1 MTTERTPEQR
11 TSAAPQPNGGPKSA
25 EARTPGALK
34 MAGNYVRT
42 APASITLAVIIIVTS
57 IVTGTMFTPI
67 TSSADSL
74 RWAAGITTTIEGG
87 MWWTPFTALFVPN
100 DLFQVVV
107 CVILALTLFA
117 VSERLLGTVKA
128 SIALVGTGVIGIIIA
143 VFVQWGAFSIGE
155 LWASSTAVDLVA
167 DPTVGIVGALLTAS
181 AFAPGLWRRRIRV
194 IVFTVLVMFVLYN
207 GDSDNFYRLVAAL
220 LGLLM
225 GAFMTRGPAK
235 TKWRHSSHT
244 EARNLIA
251 AILAV
256 TGLGPLTAT
265 LSPGGVG
272 PLSFVSTLFAQ
283 PDLDDVLKRCA
294 DTVSAACDR
303 QLALA
308 SAAGVGPV
316 LLSLVPLAL
325 LLVAAIGLRRGRRFA
340 YVLALVVNAAL
351 IVLSFITLGIGEIVP
366 AQPLS
371 KSGVAQE
378 TPAIEIVLWVAA
390 VALVPAAMMVI
401 LYVGRRHFRIRAPR
415 SAIRTFVATVVLAFV
430 VLAAAYLVIGM
441 LWLGGYV
448 PDSNGGDLLIDTI
461 RRFTPTGFDTGFG
474 TVIVPSDDIALFAYQ
489 WVGPVFWA
497 VFILATL
504 RLYRATSTSRN
515 SEDEARFRTLLKMHG
530 GGTLGFMGTWP
541 GNVYW
546 FSDDG
551 QAAVAYRVINEVAI
565 TLSDPV
571 CASDQAE
578 QTIDGFVAHCD
589 ANSWTPVFYSFH
601 EQYLPIFERLQW
613 QHLSVGEETLMHPA
627 TLDMAGKPWQKVRQA
642 LNRGIKENISTLWT
656 TWDDLPLT
664 MLNQI
669 NAISEQ
675 WVSEKELPEMGFT
688 LGGMAELKDPEVK
701 LFLAIGP
708 DGRMQAITSWLPTY
722 LGGVVVG
729 WTIDF
734 MRRSDDS
741 IPGIM
746 EFVIASAAL
755 HMQKDGIEVLSL
767 SGAPLA
773 TKPLQAGE
781 VAPEPTT
788 MSRLL
793 EFLAKTLEPAY
804 GFSSLFRFKSKFNPT
819 YATMYMA
826 YPDPVALPA
835 IGSAIGK
842 AYLPDASPQEYV
854 ALARTLMSK

>member
-1 MTTERTPEQR
+1 MV
-11 TSAAPQPNGGPKSA
+11 
-25 EARTPGALK
+25 AR
-34 MAGNYVRT
+34 YVRT
-42 APASITLAVIIIVTS
+42 APASIGLAVIIIITS
-57 IVTGTMFTPI
+57 IITGTMFTPI

-74 RWAAGITTTIEGG
+74 RWAAGISTTINGG

-100 DLFQVVV
+100 DVFQVVV
-107 CVILALTLFA
+107 CVVLALTLLA
-117 VSERLLGTVKA
+117 LSERLLGTVKA
-128 SIALVGTGVIGIIIA
+128 SIALVGTGVIGVIIA
-143 VFVQWGAFSIGE
+143 VFVQWGALSIGE
-155 LWASSTAVDLVA
+155 LWASSTSVDLVA
-167 DPTVGIVGALLTAS
+167 DPTVGIVGALMAAS

-194 IVFTVLVMFVLYN
+194 IVFAALIMFVLYN
-207 GDSDNFYRLVAAL
+207 GDSDNFYRLIAAL
-220 LGLLM
+220 LGLMM
-225 GAFMTRGPAK
+225 GAFMTRSPAK
-235 TKWRHSSHT
+235 AKWRHSSHA

-256 TGLGPLTAT
+256 TGLGPLTAS
-265 LSPGGVG
+265 LSHNGVG
-272 PLSFVSTLFAQ
+272 PLSFISTLFTQ
-283 PDLDDVLKRCA
+283 PDLDDVLKQCA
-294 DTVSAACDR
+294 DTVSASCDR

-308 SAAGVGPV
+308 SAAGVGPL

-366 AQPLS
+366 AETLS
-371 KSGVAQE
+371 PSGTPA
-378 TPAIEIVLWVAA
+378 TPAIEIVLWIAA

-401 LYVGRRHFRIRAPR
+401 LFVGRRHFRIRAPDP
-415 SAIRTFVATVVLAFV
+415 AIRTFVATVVLAFV
-430 VLAAAYLVIGM
+430 VLAAVYLVIGM

-448 PDSNGGDLLIDTI
+448 PDSNAGDLLIDTI

-474 TVIVPSDDIALFAYQ
+474 AVIVPTDEIALFAYQ

-515 SEDEARFRTLLKMHG
+515 TEQEARFLALLKVHG

-551 QAAVAYRVINEVAI
+551 QAAIAYRVINEVAI

-571 CASDQAE
+571 CAGDRAE
-578 QTIDGFVAHCD
+578 QTIDGFIAYCD

-601 EQYLPIFERLQW
+601 EQYLPIFQRLQW
-613 QHLSVGEETLMHPA
+613 QHLSVGEETLMHPV

-642 LNRGIKENISTLWT
+642 LNRGIKENMSTLWT
-656 TWDDLPLT
+656 TWDALPLS

-722 LGGVVVG
+722 RDGSVVG

-734 MRRSDDS
+734 MRRSDDA

-781 VAPEPTT
+781 VAPEPTA

>member
-1 MTTERTPEQR
+1 MTEQRMPEQQSKAEQQTKAPR
-11 TSAAPQPNGGPKSA
+11 TTSGTENLAA
-25 EARTPGALK
+25 ARTPGALRIV
-34 MAGNYVRT
+34 GRYVRT
-42 APASITLAVIIIVTS
+42 APASIGLAVIIVITS
-57 IVTGTMFTPI
+57 IITGTMFTPI

-74 RWAAGITTTIEGG
+74 RWAAGISTTINGG

-100 DLFQVVV
+100 DVFQVVV
-107 CVILALTLFA
+107 CVVLALTLMA
-117 VSERLLGTVKA
+117 LAERLLGTVKA
-128 SIALVGTGVIGIIIA
+128 SIALVGTGVIGVIIA

-167 DPTVGIVGALLTAS
+167 DPTVGIVGALLAAS

-194 IVFTVLVMFVLYN
+194 IVFAALIMFVLYN
-207 GDSDNFYRLVAAL
+207 GDSDNFYRLIAAL
-220 LGLLM
+220 LGLMM

-235 TKWRHSSHT
+235 PKWRHSSHA

-256 TGLGPLTAT
+256 TGLGPLTAS
-265 LSPGGVG
+265 LSHNGVG

-283 PDLDDVLKRCA
+283 PDLDDVLKQCA
-294 DTVSAACDR
+294 DTVSASCDR

-308 SAAGVGPV
+308 SAAGVGPL

-325 LLVAAIGLRRGRRFA
+325 LLVAAIGLRRGRHFA

-351 IVLSFITLGIGEIVP
+351 IVLSFITLGIGDIVP
-366 AQPLS
+366 AEPLS
-371 KSGVAQE
+371 RSGTGASP
-378 TPAIEIVLWVAA
+378 TPAIEIVLWIAA

-401 LYVGRRHFRIRAPR
+401 LYAGRRHFRIRTPGP
-415 SAIRTFVATVVLAFV
+415 AIRTFVATVVIAFV
-430 VLAAAYLVIGM
+430 VLAAAYFVIGM

-448 PDSNGGDLLIDTI
+448 PDSNAGDLLIDTI
-461 RRFTPTGFDTGFG
+461 RRFTPIGFDTGFG
-474 TVIVPSDDIALFAYQ
+474 TVIVPADDIALFAYQ

-497 VFILATL
+497 VFILAAL

-515 SEDEARFRTLLKMHG
+515 TEDEARFLALLKVHG

-546 FSDDG
+546 FSEDG

-571 CASDQAE
+571 CAGDRAE
-578 QTIDGFVAHCD
+578 QTIDGFIAYCD

-601 EQYLPIFERLQW
+601 EQYLPIFQRLQW
-613 QHLSVGEETLMHPA
+613 QHLSVGEETLMHPV

-656 TWDDLPLT
+656 TWDALPLT

-688 LGGMAELKDPEVK
+688 LGGMAELKDQEVK

-722 LGGVVVG
+722 RDGSVIG

-734 MRRSDDS
+734 MRRSDDA

-781 VAPEPTT
+781 VAPEPTA

-826 YPDPVALPA
+826 
-835 IGSAIGK
+835 
-842 AYLPDASPQEYV
+842 
-854 ALARTLMSK
+854 